1 MKLINEFIKLYIFNK
16 ISAFFATLFKTW
28 NIGLIQKLSEFVTF
42 FFSSFVTFLFLIFG
56 LFFLSL
62 AGLVALNELL
72 NNQYIG
78 FLIVG
83 ALYIIFAFLIFR
95 FRKHLF
101 KRFVAKNLKKT
112 FDFSSIAEDEL
123 KDE

>member
-83 ALYIIFAFLIFR
+83 ALYIIL
-95 FRKHLF
+95 LF
-101 KRFVAKNLKKT
+101 
-112 FDFSSIAEDEL
+112 
-123 KDE
+123 